1 MAKLTYKMVPE
12 GMLEG
17 KYVPL
22 NIAFIDY
29 REVKAAGVTP
39 KRLLRPLLKPLTG
52 LLE

>member
-29 REVKAAGVTP
+29 REVRLP
-39 KRLLRPLLKPLTG
+39 ELLQKRLLRPLLKPLTG